1 MFEWFFIFVCR
12 YARDAMSAAERA
24 AKCPE
29 TMIIIGLSA
38 EGGPNYAAEAREVG
52 MDGAL
57 GKPCRPETMRETL
70 KAVLAGTWK
79 RGSFK
84 TSSKRVNLHF

>member
-1 MFEWFFIFVCR
+1 MTVEQR
-12 YARDAMSAAERA
+12 AE
-24 AKCPE
+24 KCPQ
-29 TMIIIGLSA
+29 TMIIVGLSA
-38 EGGPNYAAEAREVG
+38 EAGPEYEKEAREVG

-84 TSSKRVNLHF
+84 TKSKRANLHF